1 MGRILTRARSL
12 LVVRTPRA
20 KVKREGAKT
29 ETHRIYLEQWLSNI
43 LVLEPLY
50 MLKN

>member
-1 MGRILTRARSL
+1 MGRILPRARSL

-29 ETHRIYLEQWLSNI
+29 ETQDFSEQWLSNF